1 MFTTWT
7 HAGGAEV

>member
-1 MFTTWT
+1 MSTPWT